1 MNAREE
7 ILARIRASSGP
18 PSPAPARDYQHA
30 DALSPGET
38 LSKFADRITDYGV
51 LVTEVADETAV
62 ADAVREICAARG
74 IGHLVTSPDCPGPWQ
89 PQDVMITT
97 DRGLSIEALAA
108 IPAALTGAACAIAE
122 TGTVILDGGF
132 AQGRRAISLLADFH
146 LCVVFAA
153 QIVECVPAAIA
164 QMAPAARAGRPFTFI
179 SGPSATADIEFDRVQ
194 GVHGP
199 RQLDVIIV
207 RTGAA
212 SAPRS

>member
-1 MNAREE
+1 MNARDE
-7 ILARIRASSGP
+7 ILARIRAAGSP
-18 PSPAPARDYQHA
+18 PSPAPARDYQRA

-38 LSKFADRITDYGV
+38 LSKFISRITDYGV

-62 ADAVREICAARG
+62 TDAVREICAARG
-74 IGHLVTSPDCPGPWQ
+74 IGHLVTSPDCPGLWQ

-97 DRGLSIEALAA
+97 DRGSA

-122 TGTVILDGGF
+122 TGTVILDGEF

-153 QIVECVPAAIA
+153 QIVECVSAAIA
-164 QMAPAARAGRPFTFI
+164 QTAAAARAGRPFTFI

-207 RTGAA
+207 RSGAA
-212 SAPRS
+212 AAPGA